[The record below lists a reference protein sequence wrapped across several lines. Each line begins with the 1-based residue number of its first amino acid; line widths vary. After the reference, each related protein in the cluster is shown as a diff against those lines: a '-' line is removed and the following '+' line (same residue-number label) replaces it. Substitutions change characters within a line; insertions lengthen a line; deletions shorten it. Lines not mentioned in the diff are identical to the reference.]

1 MSRARLSVTI
11 TVIVALVTVVTLFLG
26 ALGIANF
33 HSRQAR
39 EYEQLQRE
47 VDYSAEQLA
56 VALALP
62 LWNFDQ
68 EQLDSI
74 LDSAM
79 KLDSIAA
86 VVLVRDGPPPGNTQ
100 VRTRNE
106 KWEVLRGVV
115 VPDLPD
121 PFQAEKTVVVGQHF
135 VGNIRVFGTTWLI
148 KQRLQSVLVNTL
160 ASILLIDL
168 LLIFT
173 LYYIL
178 WRTLLRPLRYIEG
191 FAIAAG
197 SRDTIAQGHSLQ
209 GIQFQGELESLRLS
223 IQSMVSLLAKRLAG
237 LKEQSEQLALQEQS
251 TKLSELRVAQI
262 LTASPLP
269 ITVANLKTGLYIRV
283 NPAWER
289 QFQYAE
295 AEVIGKTSIDL
306 GFWRNLQERQGWI
319 DKFNSEGRVNGLE
332 VNFTMRDGQDKVF
345 MLSSERFIYESE
357 ECVLTMSVDVT
368 QRKILESDLMELN
381 SNLEQRVA
389 QRTRDLDQSHQE
401 LEQTMQTLQRAQE
414 ELIQSDKL
422 ASLGSLVA
430 GVAHEL
436 NTPIGNALIAASSMS
451 EEVVKLQR
459 SVSNGG
465 VKRSEFD
472 TFMARISEGS
482 ELTLRSLNRAVTLIS
497 SFKQVA
503 VDQASERRREF
514 DLAQVLNEVI
524 DTLKPKLKLSGT
536 ELKMDLHAGLDMRS
550 YPGPLG
556 QVIINLFT
564 NALAHAFEGGK
575 SGLISVKA
583 RAQGKDR
590 VRITV
595 SDNGTGIAP
604 EHLGQVFDPFFTT
617 KLGSGGSGL
626 GLSVSHRIVT
636 KILGGQ
642 ISIQS
647 QPGQGATFELNLPTV
662 APDVVV

>member
-1 MSRARLSVTI
+1 
-11 TVIVALVTVVTLFLG
+11 VALVTVVTLFLG
-26 ALGIANF
+26 ALAVANF
-33 HSRQAR
+33 NSRQAR

-106 KWEVLRGVV
+106 KWEVVRGVV
-115 VPDLPD
+115 LPDLPD
-121 PFQAEKTVVVGQHF
+121 PFQAERTVVVGQHF
-135 VGNIRVFGTTWLI
+135 VGNIRVYGTTWLI
-148 KQRLQSVLVNTL
+148 RQRLQSILMNTV

-168 LLIFT
+168 LLIFS

-178 WRTLLRPLRYIEG
+178 WRTLLRPLRHIEG

-197 SRDTIAQGHSLQ
+197 SHDTIAQGHSLQ
-209 GIQFQGELESLRLS
+209 GMQFKGELESLRLS
-223 IQSMVSLLAKRLAG
+223 IESMVSLLAKRLAG
-237 LKEQSEQLALQEQS
+237 LQEQSEQLALQEQS
-251 TKLSELRVAQI
+251 AKLSELRVAQI

-319 DKFNSEGRVNGLE
+319 DKFNSEGRVSGHE
-332 VNFTMRDGQDKVF
+332 VSFTMRDGQAKVF
-345 MLSSERFIYESE
+345 MLSSERFIYGSE

-401 LEQTMQTLQRAQE
+401 LVQTMQTLQRAQE

-459 SVSNGG
+459 SVNNGG

-472 TFMARISEGS
+472 TFMARIGEGS
-482 ELTLRSLNRAVTLIS
+482 ELTLRSLNRAVSLIS

-503 VDQASERRREF
+503 VDQASERRRDF

-536 ELKMDLHAGLDMRS
+536 ELKMDLYAGLDMRS

-575 SGLISVKA
+575 SGMISVKA
-583 RAQGKDR
+583 RPLGKDR

-647 QPGQGATFELNLPTV
+647 QPGQGATFELNLPTI